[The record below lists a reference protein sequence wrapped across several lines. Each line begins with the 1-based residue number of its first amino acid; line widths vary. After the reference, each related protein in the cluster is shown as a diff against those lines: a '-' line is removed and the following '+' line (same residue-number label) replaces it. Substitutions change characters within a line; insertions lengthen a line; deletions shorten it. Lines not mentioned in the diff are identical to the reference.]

1 MNRKLMA
8 FFAIGCLSISGC
20 TKKTQD
26 LTPADTGTIEVYAPT
41 DLVNIHGILSDN
53 GFPLKNLHFYNGEEL
68 MVTGEQLTW
77 TGESDVAHVKDG
89 VLYYDQIGR
98 TLFKASYGGNDY
110 QINVTVNK
118 NEAERYLYE
127 NINVA
132 DAEPYFK
139 VREGTA
145 NNVTFD
151 RQSNSIILNAS
162 SGTTRVDYPIEF
174 GFNYDYTIEADFKFI
189 SANDPTRYAG
199 ILFRTDALDVNSWYQ
214 MDVRNNVQ
222 VDVAGQYGVE
232 CTQKVGNSFLYPQR
246 HVMDKPLPSFE
257 DTKLRV
263 EVSGM
268 TAKFYINDELVIDT
282 VLNSLT
288 SGDIGFQ
295 VNGGQARFSN
305 ITIYTGTSN
314 VTHTSDR
321 ASSYVNKE
329 NLASAFPMLSPNYA
343 TTEELNQAVNNNLIL
358 SYSLKAELENG
369 QVIAQTFNGEKL
381 GNLQTI
387 LSGYK
392 GKLIPNMVIETVE
405 VAQKVAKITA
415 SLGIEDCTVLSKDP
429 NVLKAYY
436 AVNPSGRLGYIS
448 SLSSI
453 ATYKQASQECFT
465 AGEAHAN
472 IVCIDAN
479 VINKDIVFWINSRG
493 YGAWA
498 INMDSANALAP
509 YQATLAG
516 AGTFISTSQTEA
528 LKAVDSSIFHLGNAL
543 FRKPVITGHRGDG
556 SNIHYPEN
564 SLESFLWAIE
574 NGASAIELDIH
585 TTADNQLVVIH
596 GGGSAGISTSET
608 TTCSINMRDATLEQ
622 LKQCRLTQNGEATEY
637 TIPSFDEVLDAF
649 KDKDTILVVEIKDS
663 RIKTAQLMLEA
674 LKEYDMMDRV
684 VVIDFSTASLN
695 YIKKVE
701 PGLHVGYLNSVNVK
715 SMDDYYN
722 TYQNYFNKEI
732 GLSPNI
738 GNLTEDGIVASTSR
752 GNNYWVWT
760 FDVASNANFL
770 NYIKYGNIAFTTNR
784 VDLSSDWK
792 IRFDSKED
800 QYSLTKGQSITL
812 EGYSTTFKNQ
822 TNDETNFT
830 IKVLSNDD
838 IIEVSNQSIT
848 AKNTGTAYI
857 ILSYET
863 TFTLGASNYYT
874 IYSDIIEIQ
883 VQ

>member
-1 MNRKLMA
+1 M
-8 FFAIGCLSISGC
+8 
-20 TKKTQD
+20 Q
-26 LTPADTGTIEVYAPT
+26 
-41 DLVNIHGILSDN
+41 
-53 GFPLKNLHFYNGEEL
+53 
-68 MVTGEQLTW
+68 
-77 TGESDVAHVKDG
+77 
-89 VLYYDQIGR
+89 
-98 TLFKASYGGNDY
+98 TLF
-110 QINVTVNK
+110 V
-118 NEAERYLYE
+118 LM
-127 NINVA
+127 
-132 DAEPYFK
+132 
-139 VREGTA
+139 
-145 NNVTFD
+145 
-151 RQSNSIILNAS
+151 
-162 SGTTRVDYPIEF
+162 
-174 GFNYDYTIEADFKFI
+174 
-189 SANDPTRYAG
+189 
-199 ILFRTDALDVNSWYQ
+199 Q
-214 MDVRNNVQ
+214 M
-222 VDVAGQYGVE
+222 
-232 CTQKVGNSFLYPQR
+232 S
-246 HVMDKPLPSFE
+246 
-257 DTKLRV
+257 
-263 EVSGM
+263 
-268 TAKFYINDELVIDT
+268 
-282 VLNSLT
+282 
-288 SGDIGFQ
+288 
-295 VNGGQARFSN
+295 
-305 ITIYTGTSN
+305 
-314 VTHTSDR
+314 
-321 ASSYVNKE
+321 
-329 NLASAFPMLSPNYA
+329 
-343 TTEELNQAVNNNLIL
+343 
-358 SYSLKAELENG
+358 
-369 QVIAQTFNGEKL
+369 
-381 GNLQTI
+381 
-387 LSGYK
+387 
-392 GKLIPNMVIETVE
+392 
-405 VAQKVAKITA
+405 
-415 SLGIEDCTVLSKDP
+415 
-429 NVLKAYY
+429 
-436 AVNPSGRLGYIS
+436 
-448 SLSSI
+448 
-453 ATYKQASQECFT
+453 
-465 AGEAHAN
+465 
-472 IVCIDAN
+472 
-479 VINKDIVFWINSRG
+479 NKDIVFWINSRG

-715 SMDDYYN
+715 STDDYYN

-792 IRFDSKED
+792 IRFDSKEN